1 MCRREFLLK
10 DFIWGGERKH
20 EQCRGRSISV
30 GASQEGHLPGGSLCP
45 CCVRPRTLGFR
56 RRSCPGSASTRG
68 LSRSR
73 KDRIAHTVGQL
84 LTSGLAVCF
93 EYLES
98 ISYSS
103 HVILA
108 WDPLALPVPVHDIT
122 SEHGILEPLLSHPR
136 APSQGPLCARILC
149 HFSPRSTRQG
159 AASGSP
165 CCCAAAGLQGRASR
179 HAGFR
184 NAQPGSG
191 SPPSPCPAL
200 SVSFLSIHLA
210 L

>member
-1 MCRREFLLK
+1 MP
-10 DFIWGGERKH
+10 
-20 EQCRGRSISV
+20 V
-30 GASQEGHLPGGSLCP
+30 LCAAEA
-45 CCVRPRTLGFR
+45 T
-56 RRSCPGSASTRG
+56 G
-68 LSRSR
+68 LSPALLSRQRFHTRAAGCHTRVSCR

-98 ISYSS
+98 TLYSS

-108 WDPLALPVPVHDIT
+108 QDPLALPVPVHDIT

-136 APSQGPLCARILC
+136 APSQGPLCTRVLC

-165 CCCAAAGLQGRASR
+165 CCCTAAGLQGQASR
-179 HAGFR
+179 HADFR